1 MGSNDDER
9 LDTPVLARL
18 GIDGPDSGRLRRRRR
33 RPDRC
38 AALPRR
44 HHGPGSDRRSVRGGH
59 GWGLH
64 GVRTDR
70 GAHLGEIY
78 LKAYFVHYGNVD
90 GPTPLVPVSRES
102 DGTVAVARAA
112 MEHLL
117 AGPTEAERAHD
128 LQVGTI
134 GTRIPDGTRLLR
146 LDFADGI
153 ATVDLS
159 SEFAA
164 GIDTGEAREGW
175 AYRLAQVTYTLTQ
188 FPTVQRVR
196 FLVDGKPG
204 IAIEGHEG
212 TPLDL
217 AARAAYL
224 DQLPAIFVDE
234 PAWDGAFGD
243 RLVVSGLAQLVE
255 LAPQFEAALAVR
267 GTDEILARQT
277 VRAGCTTGCWQPPGG
292 GVFEFEMEVP
302 SGTDRSDLILMVWVE
317 SSDGGQSH
325 AMAYPIHEACGQ
337 LSSVASPAGFEPA
350 TFRLEGGC
358 SVH

>member
-1 MGSNDDER
+1 MNGSTLR
-9 LDTPVLARL
+9 SWLVSVSTVLTVVAC
-18 GIDGPDSGRLRRRRR
+18 GGGGAGPTAAPPSPAATAVPGPTAEASAAATAGASRASSAPTVEPTSGK
-33 RPDRC
+33 
-38 AALPRR
+38 
-44 HHGPGSDRRSVRGGH
+44 
-59 GWGLH
+59 
-64 GVRTDR
+64 
-70 GAHLGEIY
+70 IY

-90 GPTPLVPVSRES
+90 GPTPSVPVSRES

-146 LDFADGI
+146 LDVADGI

-325 AMAYPIHEACGQ
+325 AMAYPIH
-337 LSSVASPAGFEPA
+337 
-350 TFRLEGGC
+350 
-358 SVH
+358 